1 MFTLYITLFDLDMKT
16 VESLLDVVT
25 RVHFQAKKENENC
38 IFFKKINKS
47 IFKRM
52 RRETADFL
60 LFMDDVKNDQNVF
73 GLGIA

>member
-1 MFTLYITLFDLDMKT
+1 MKI
-16 VESLLDVVT
+16 SSFLK
-25 RVHFQAKKENENC
+25 RS
-38 IFFKKINKS
+38 IFKLKNKS

-73 GLGIA
+73 GLAIA